1 MTTSR
6 EEADDAVAA
15 HLRAEFGPGEVR
27 VGRLCQACGSSEHG
41 RPWARYLGAVPV
53 PVSLSRAAPHLVTA
67 VWTGG
72 VGHRRVAIGVD
83 VEEVVRVEERL
94 RAEDLLAADEVET
107 LDRPG
112 WDLARV
118 WVSKEAIAKAEGTG
132 LNRPLPEI
140 GFVDRDVFALQA
152 PHGFRAA
159 LSAGRF

>member
-1 MTTSR
+1 M
-6 EEADDAVAA
+6 
-15 HLRAEFGPGEVR
+15 
-27 VGRLCQACGSSEHG
+27 
-41 RPWARYLGAVPV
+41 
-53 PVSLSRAAPHLVTA
+53 TA

-94 RAEDLLAADEVET
+94 IAEDLLAADEVET